1 MGKRRGE
8 DRTVHLH
15 LFPLDSVHKLVSVF
29 HTLPPTPRAIFIQCN
44 VHCRQWTHHNSQDAV
59 MGTEPSKAPTSHLLL
74 LSAQGKSQC
83 HLCFSGSEA
92 FLFISVHLGH
102 SLPELIVLF
111 FYRFFVCLFLKKE
124 FRLCST
130 TITNETESSCLPPA
144 QHLAQTGLCTA
155 SL

>member
-15 LFPLDSVHKLVSVF
+15 LSPPDSVHKLVFVF

-44 VHCRQWTHHNSQDAV
+44 VHCRQWTLHDGQDAV
-59 MGTEPSKAPTSHLLL
+59 TGTEPSQAPTSHLSL
-74 LSAQGKSQC
+74 LSAPGKSQC

-92 FLFISVHLGH
+92 FLSTLATAFPNWLCCFSIAWL
-102 SLPELIVLF
+102 
-111 FYRFFVCLFLKKE
+111 FVCFLKKE
-124 FRLCST
+124 FPLCST